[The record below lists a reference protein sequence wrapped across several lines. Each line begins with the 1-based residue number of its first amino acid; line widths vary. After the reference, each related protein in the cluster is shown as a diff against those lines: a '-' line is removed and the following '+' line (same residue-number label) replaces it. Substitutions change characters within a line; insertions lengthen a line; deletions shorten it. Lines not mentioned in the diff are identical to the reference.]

1 MHWRYVYFSM
11 FQTCVY
17 VFFCLYFVVVIFFKL
32 HIYLVFL
39 TILMDKKPLYY
50 IKLFCI
56 LIIVYVLMRNIKTRG
71 GHNRGRRMTEQQGT
85 VRFNLLLHVAKSTM
99 QCSKCRMSVTMEV
112 NNIKRSAT
120 HTLIKILKMQ

>member
-1 MHWRYVYFSM
+1 
-11 FQTCVY
+11 
-17 VFFCLYFVVVIFFKL
+17 
-32 HIYLVFL
+32 
-39 TILMDKKPLYY
+39 MDKKPLYY